1 MYQPPA
7 LPTYPEPHA
16 GCDRCSTLDEQRTR
30 AHGRGDGSA
39 ETDCNVLLRRHIA
52 EAHA

>member
-1 MYQPPA
+1 MDSDR
-7 LPTYPEPHA
+7 PEPHP
-16 GCDRCSTLDEQRTR
+16 GCGPCAELDEQRTR

-39 ETDCNVLLRRHIA
+39 ETDCSVLLRRHIK